1 MVLVGWDRPLGGG
14 VISSEAGGRFP
25 QICLSTALERGAD
38 PRPGLKKHGLFLE
51 LIYVRRVF
59 YGVTP
64 SRADLTPADARPA
77 SYRRIRQDPAM
88 GSTVIGKK
96 PAKVVA
102 RLGRRG
108 RRGDDADDGQG
119 GVRHTPLNAAW
130 AILQAYAIIAIATS
144 SYGSIF
150 ASPPPPPEQS
160 AVRPPKP
167 RARPARS
174 TRALEPEPPFAPRR
188 RPDEFAAVFFSPC
201 KTDAPRSTRGAHR
214 VPRPPP
220 RSATNRCST

>member
-1 MVLVGWDRPLGGG
+1 
-14 VISSEAGGRFP
+14 
-25 QICLSTALERGAD
+25 
-38 PRPGLKKHGLFLE
+38 
-51 LIYVRRVF
+51 
-59 YGVTP
+59 
-64 SRADLTPADARPA
+64 
-77 SYRRIRQDPAM
+77 M

-119 GVRHTPLNAAW
+119 GLRHTPLNAAW

-160 AVRPPKP
+160 AVRPPNP

-174 TRALEPEPPFAPRR
+174 NPSPPSRPGDAPTNSQLCFFH
-188 RPDEFAAVFFSPC
+188 PDG
-201 KTDAPRSTRGAHR
+201 DAPRVDARCS
-214 VPRPPP
+214 PRPLSP
-220 RSATNRCST
+220 SATNRCST

>member
-1 MVLVGWDRPLGGG
+1 MGPAARRRCDQPA
-14 VISSEAGGRFP
+14 EAGRAIR

-64 SRADLTPADARPA
+64 SRADLTPADAHPA

-150 ASPPPPPEQS
+150 ASPPPPPPEQS
-160 AVRPPKP
+160 AVRPPNP

-174 TRALEPEPPFAPRR
+174 NPSPPRR
-188 RPDEFAAVFFSPC
+188 PGDAPTNSQLCFFFIQ
-201 KTDAPRSTRGAHR
+201 TDAPRSTRGAHR

>member
-1 MVLVGWDRPLGGG
+1 
-14 VISSEAGGRFP
+14 
-25 QICLSTALERGAD
+25 
-38 PRPGLKKHGLFLE
+38 
-51 LIYVRRVF
+51 
-59 YGVTP
+59 
-64 SRADLTPADARPA
+64 
-77 SYRRIRQDPAM
+77 M

-108 RRGDDADDGQG
+108 RRGDDPDDGQG

-160 AVRPPKP
+160 AVRPPNP

-174 TRALEPEPPFAPRR
+174 NPTPPFAPRR
-188 RPDEFAAVFFSPC
+188 RPDGFTAVFFSPRRRRSSI
-201 KTDAPRSTRGAHR
+201 DARCS
-214 VPRPPP
+214 PRPLSP
-220 RSATNRCST
+220 SATNRCST